1 MAKDGLLQLTEDLLR
16 GKAVVVECGGKD
28 LVLREHGLQLLGLD
42 GIAGGAVAVDI
53 EEIRHKLAFFT
64 NNSNRFFLLYAYN
77 IKYDFALNY

>member
-16 GKAVVVECGGKD
+16 GKAVVVECRGKD
-28 LVLREHGLQLLGLD
+28 LVLWEHGLQLLGLD

-64 NNSNRFFLLYAYN
+64 NNSNRFFLLFAYN
-77 IKYDFALNY
+77 IKYNFALNY